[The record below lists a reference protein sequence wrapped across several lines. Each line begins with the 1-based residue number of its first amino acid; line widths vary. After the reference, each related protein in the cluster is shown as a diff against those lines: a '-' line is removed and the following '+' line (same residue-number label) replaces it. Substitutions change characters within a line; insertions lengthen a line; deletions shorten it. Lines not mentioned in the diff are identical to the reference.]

1 MIASNGMGDSACARV
16 ETVSFRVAGFLDILD
31 WRPVL
36 FQEPIIAQRACAL
49 CGVVYKKAVRL
60 SCVHTLCLKCHAKC
74 VDEGSVCPVDQEPF
88 CKEDIEKLEVSVEY
102 ILKRK
107 VACWNAPRGC
117 CFIGSAASLL
127 DHYKECHFSVVS
139 CCLCHSSV
147 SQGDILEHFKSGC
160 SIHEATFEPA
170 HNPTTQDLKE
180 VTRAC
185 LEMKKAMGR
194 IGEDIMS
201 LKTSLNRCCE
211 DIRATDVSCIQLLED
226 QASRISDLNALC
238 AAGFTEEQRALEK
251 AVADMSVVVTNDG
264 NRNRELMSQELC
276 AHSDRLNTGTEKV
289 STTVISNRELL
300 IKKLHAESHRLIAC
314 TKGLSGE
321 FVHFCG
327 QRAYHWY
334 TSDWAHMKA
343 TAMKG
348 GSADTISPAWYAFG
362 YRVGL
367 DLELRKNEN
376 GELHLACFFT
386 IHPGSYDSDLGWPF
400 SKSLEFK
407 IVHPKCRSMDISHE
421 INADLYREE
430 PAFQRPRGTRT
441 RGFGAASLC
450 SADKLDTGGF
460 LRGNTLHVFL
470 EVKS

>member
-1 MIASNGMGDSACARV
+1 MGDSARAQV

-74 VDEGSVCPVDQEPF
+74 VDKGSVCPVDQEPF
-88 CKEDIEKLEVSVEY
+88 CEEDVEKLEVSVEY

-117 CFIGSAASLL
+117 CFIGSAANLL

-160 SIHEATFEPA
+160 SFHEATFEPA
-170 HNPTTQDLKE
+170 HNPTTQDLGE

-194 IGEDIMS
+194 IGEEIMS

-211 DIRATDVSCIQLLED
+211 DIRATD
-226 QASRISDLNALC
+226 
-238 AAGFTEEQRALEK
+238 
-251 AVADMSVVVTNDG
+251 
-264 NRNRELMSQELC
+264 
-276 AHSDRLNTGTEKV
+276 
-289 STTVISNRELL
+289 
-300 IKKLHAESHRLIAC
+300 
-314 TKGLSGE
+314 
-321 FVHFCG
+321 
-327 QRAYHWY
+327 
-334 TSDWAHMKA
+334 A
-343 TAMKG
+343 TAMKA
-348 GSADTISPAWYAFG
+348 GSADSISPKWYACG

-367 DLELRKNEN
+367 DLELRRNEN
-376 GELHLACFFT
+376 GELHLNYFFT

-400 SKSLEFK
+400 
-407 IVHPKCRSMDISHE
+407 
-421 INADLYREE
+421 N
-430 PAFQRPRGTRT
+430 
-441 RGFGAASLC
+441 
-450 SADKLDTGGF
+450 KLDTEGF
-460 LRGNTLHVFL
+460 VCGNTLHIVL